1 MSIPPEGS
9 RKLFQVRSR
18 GTVPLKDAKLPTDQR
33 TSRNDLAFSPRNP
46 FPWATEC
53 FHRAETHPPANL
65 LGTVGQRRGT
75 RESRSRLAQT
85 SRRPLLHL
93 LGRPLRRT
101 GSVWIAT
108 PGKEQYNRNFPRACA
123 VILRGGGDSEIRHG
137 QGLGQKGK
145 EGECWT
151 RLAKIT
157 DPVAAAR
164 PVARQARCHQPEH
177 HGSRLVTGSPDFA
190 SLASDPS
197 LPCCWG
203 GRGRE
208 RPRRRFRASSARHG
222 REGGRGAGDNREWG
236 ALRARVAPPAG
247 RADRRTRRT
256 ARLGSARPGRRC
268 RRAVRRAHGAPG
280 TGGRASPPSPGTQ
293 ERSRN
298 NTLSNTIFRCRRRRR
313 RLLTG

>member
-101 GSVWIAT
+101 GSVWIAA
-108 PGKEQYNRNFPRACA
+108 PDKEQYNRNFPRACA

-157 DPVAAAR
+157 DPVAATR
-164 PVARQARCHQPEH
+164 PVARQARWSDGATSLSTTALAWPPI
-177 HGSRLVTGSPDFA
+177 SRLCFSGKRPQPPLLLGRQGAGKASPEIQNVLGPPRKGRR
-190 SLASDPS
+190 S
-197 LPCCWG
+197 
-203 GRGRE
+203 GRG
-208 RPRRRFRASSARHG
+208 G
-222 REGGRGAGDNREWG
+222 
-236 ALRARVAPPAG
+236 
-247 RADRRTRRT
+247 
-256 ARLGSARPGRRC
+256 
-268 RRAVRRAHGAPG
+268 
-280 TGGRASPPSPGTQ
+280 Q
-293 ERSRN
+293 
-298 NTLSNTIFRCRRRRR
+298 
-313 RLLTG
+313 